1 MISILDLEPK
11 ELWFYFN
18 EICNIPH
25 PSGKEEKIGKYLLDF
40 AAKRNLE
47 ASMDQVGNVLIRKK
61 ATSGYESAP
70 SLVLQA
76 HMDMVC
82 EKNSDSQHDFDND
95 PIQTY
100 IDGDWVK
107 AKGTTLGADDGI
119 GVAAMLAIL
128 DSNHIKHP
136 ALECLI
142 TVDEERG
149 LTGAQHVQAGWLKS
163 NMLLNL
169 DSEDDGQFCIGC
181 AGGIDTIA
189 TYTLTEE
196 KTPNGLFFLSIA
208 VKGLTGGH
216 SGEDINKERGNAIKI
231 LARFLWNQK
240 KQYPLYI
247 KSIKGGNLHNAIPRE
262 ASAIIAIPFKE
273 KENIRIALNQYIAT
287 IEKEMPH
294 EKSFEIEMGSTD
306 STDTILNSKR
316 TNAIIDA
323 LYACPHGVMEMS
335 KDIEG
340 LPETST
346 NLASV
351 KMPDAHTIVVATS
364 QRSAAESKKHDIKNR
379 VETVFS
385 LSGAQSIQHSDGYPG
400 WKPNM
405 NSHLKDIVVDA
416 YKELFNQQPIVSAIH
431 AGLECGLFLENYPQ
445 LDMIS
450 IGPDIFDNHSPA
462 EKCRISTVDKF
473 WKHLILIL
481 ENIR

>member
-1 MISILDLEPK
+1 MNSILDLEPK

-25 PSGKEEKIGKYLLDF
+25 PSGKEERIGKYLMDF
-40 AAKRNLE
+40 ATKRNLE

-196 KTPNGLFFLSIA
+196 KTPDGLFFLSIA
-208 VKGLTGGH
+208 VKGLT
-216 SGEDINKERGNAIKI
+216 EA
-231 LARFLWNQK
+231 FL
-240 KQYPLYI
+240 
-247 KSIKGGNLHNAIPRE
+247 
-262 ASAIIAIPFKE
+262 
-273 KENIRIALNQYIAT
+273 
-287 IEKEMPH
+287 
-294 EKSFEIEMGSTD
+294 
-306 STDTILNSKR
+306 
-316 TNAIIDA
+316 
-323 LYACPHGVMEMS
+323 
-335 KDIEG
+335 
-340 LPETST
+340 
-346 NLASV
+346 
-351 KMPDAHTIVVATS
+351 
-364 QRSAAESKKHDIKNR
+364 
-379 VETVFS
+379 
-385 LSGAQSIQHSDGYPG
+385 
-400 WKPNM
+400 
-405 NSHLKDIVVDA
+405 
-416 YKELFNQQPIVSAIH
+416 
-431 AGLECGLFLENYPQ
+431 LE
-445 LDMIS
+445 
-450 IGPDIFDNHSPA
+450 
-462 EKCRISTVDKF
+462 
-473 WKHLILIL
+473 
-481 ENIR
+481 